1 MDASRRGDR
10 SAFER
15 LVRRHGGAALGLAT
29 ALVGDR
35 GRAEDVAQ
43 EAFLKA
49 YARLGQLRESE
60 RFGPWLLGIVR
71 GAALDA
77 LRREKRR
84 PTVWREEL
92 ADQTAAPPEEPGQA
106 LEMAERQARIRA
118 AIAALPEH
126 YREVVALKY
135 EQDRSYEEIAAL
147 LETTK
152 QTVESRLFRAR
163 QALRQELGSLLDEGA

>member
-1 MDASRRGDR
+1 M
-10 SAFER
+10 
-15 LVRRHGGAALGLAT
+15 RRHGGAALGLAT

-84 PTVWREEL
+84 PTVWRAPEEL
-92 ADQTAAPPEEPGQA
+92 AEKASPPEGPGQA
-106 LEMAERQARIRA
+106 LETAERQARIRA
-118 AIAALPEH
+118 GIAAPPQH
-126 YREVVALKY
+126 H
-135 EQDRSYEEIAAL
+135 
-147 LETTK
+147 
-152 QTVESRLFRAR
+152 RAGGG
-163 QALRQELGSLLDEGA
+163 LNY